1 MMNIYGYEIK
11 EIKEF
16 SKETYTEYT
25 IREIRGKEVAVD
37 ETKFYKMDRVVVSFD
52 GYTIAKFD
60 RTKEDLE
67 EMTES
72 LLEWAF
78 EDGTIKSHARKRL
91 YPEMLKEIM
100 ANFGK

>member
-1 MMNIYGYEIK
+1 MMNIYGYEVK
-11 EIKEF
+11 EVREF
-16 SKETYTEYT
+16 SKETYTEYKVIT
-25 IREIRGKEVAVD
+25 INGKEKVYE
-37 ETKFYKMDRVVVSFD
+37 ETKNKKMDRVIVSFD

-72 LLEWAF
+72 LLEWAL

-91 YPEMLKEIM
+91 YPEMLKEVM

>member
-1 MMNIYGYEIK
+1 MSIYGYE
-11 EIKEF
+11 
-16 SKETYTEYT
+16 
-25 IREIRGKEVAVD
+25 V
-37 ETKFYKMDRVVVSFD
+37 RVLNAERVRVIYD
-52 GYTIAKFD
+52 GMLVAKFD

-91 YPEMLKEIM
+91 YPEMLKEVM